1 MRTISMVGWIGEPQG
16 SPFVLSGTSNPVQLT
31 TQYWVVIT
39 LSMAGGEGRNMD
51 ITTGITGDKKEFGLL
66 IDFMNQSDIPFFI
79 RDIESRFMYANKSCL
94 YLLNITSNINVEGK
108 LDEDLPVD
116 WAEFSNDFKKQDRL
130 TEYNGKS
137 TSIITTQ
144 RYNFKADLQSYFS
157 PKTPLYSKGECIGTV
172 GFANK
177 LKFISIPDFIEGK
190 NPFVLSS
197 SPPNKIFTDRE
208 LDIIFFS
215 MQQSYCERNFKKIRR
230 VS

>member
-1 MRTISMVGWIGEPQG
+1 
-16 SPFVLSGTSNPVQLT
+16 
-31 TQYWVVIT
+31 
-39 LSMAGGEGRNMD
+39 
-51 ITTGITGDKKEFGLL
+51 
-66 IDFMNQSDIPFFI
+66 MNQSDIPFFI

-177 LKFISIPDFIEGK
+177 LKFISIPDFIDGK

-197 SPPNKIFTDRE
+197 SSPNKIFTDRE

-215 MQQSYCERNFKKIRR
+215 MQRLTAKEISRKLDVSHRTIENKLQTIYNKIGINSVGQLIEYCKVNGFDNFIPSKYLD
-230 VS
+230 V